1 MGLGVEQTVYA
12 LQNVHFN
19 LYSGETLALVGESGC
34 GKSTLARCVLQLL
47 KPSKGEVLF
56 MDEDLTQL
64 KGKPLRDMRRHVQMI
79 FQNPHSSL
87 NPRMSVR
94 DILAEPFLIHHL
106 AQGVALTK
114 EIETLLDQVGLPRD
128 AVDRYPHEFSGGQKQ
143 RIGIARALALKPK
156 LIIADEPLSALD
168 VSIQAQILNLL
179 SDLKEALGLTYLLI
193 AHNLDVV
200 HAVSDRVL
208 VMYLGKV
215 VEEGPVDNVF
225 NQPAHPYTQALLAA
239 VPVANPLQAQAKRES
254 RVLLTGEPPSPLTL
268 HHTCAFTQRCPKQ
281 ADLCMTTALD
291 TVACW
296 ASPQQPEHKALCLR
310 ANEWG

>member
-1 MGLGVEQTVYA
+1 MGFGAKQTVYA
-12 LQNVHFN
+12 LQNVNFN
-19 LYSGETLALVGESGC
+19 LYAGETLALVGESGC

-47 KPSKGEVLF
+47 KPSEGEVRF
-56 MDEDLTQL
+56 MGQELTRL
-64 KGKPLRDMRRHVQMI
+64 KGQPLRAMRQHVQMI

-106 AQGVALTK
+106 AKGVELTK
-114 EIETLLDQVGLPRD
+114 AIETLLNQVGLPRD
-128 AVDRYPHEFSGGQKQ
+128 AVNRYPHEFSGGQKQ

-179 SDLKEALGLTYLLI
+179 SDLKEELGLTYLLI

-200 HAVSDRVL
+200 QAVSDRVL

-215 VEEGPVDNVF
+215 VEEGPVEAVF
-225 NQPAHPYTQALLAA
+225 HKPAHPYTQALLAA
-239 VPVANPLQAQAKRES
+239 VPIANPQLAQARRAS
-254 RVLLTGEPPSPLTL
+254 RVLLSGEPPSPLTL
-268 HHTCAFTQRCPKQ
+268 HSTCAFTQRCPHQ
-281 ADLCMTTALD
+281 GEVCLNTPLD
-291 TVACW
+291 SAPPWVSSTEG
-296 ASPQQPEHKALCLR
+296 QHQALCLK
-310 ANEWG
+310 AHEWA